1 MIFDHFAA
9 AMFAAKIPVRGC
21 QVSHFSDHN
30 SKGSWPTPTIRWPII
45 ALG

>member
-9 AMFAAKIPVRGC
+9 AMFAAKIPLRGC

-30 SKGSWPTPTIRWPII
+30 SKGSWPAHFPYERQ
-45 ALG
+45 AEKF